1 MIIKYDNKAIKYT
14 NKWVSVEG
22 ITPPPVPTVYSV
34 HTVSSTGGSV
44 SAVPNSGI
52 SGTEVTL
59 SNTPATNYTFS
70 SYSVTGATLKN
81 SNQFDIGSSD
91 VYVKG
96 NFTYSDPY
104 NPLDLPANT
113 MRLRF
118 TDGYTPTA
126 PSGSTYTQVSS
137 SPNIWDLTREPQ
149 MTSWYGLFMYNQD
162 LLEVL
167 GANTSGVTNMEYLF
181 YRCFNLTNVALFD
194 VSDVITDYGYR
205 PGDGTYGYHG
215 FYCMFYECKSM
226 TTIPLFD
233 LSTLKSAEAMFYG
246 CSSLTSIPLFDLS
259 SAVNTSN
266 MFSGCSNVETGAL
279 ALYQQVSTQ
288 TNPPTTHPGMFACG
302 YNTVTGAAERA
313 QIPTSW
319 GGTME

>member
-1 MIIKYDNKAIKYT
+1 MIIKYDNKAVKYT
-14 NKWVSVEG
+14 NKWVSIGG

-81 SNQFDIGSSD
+81 SNQFNIGSSD

-104 NPLDLPANT
+104 NPLNLPANT

-149 MTSWYGLFMYNQD
+149 MTSWVALFRNNTNV
-162 LLEVL
+162 LEVL
-167 GANTSGVTNMEYLF
+167 GANTSTVTDMSAIFQDCIFLSSVAI
-181 YRCFNLTNVALFD
+181 FNTSN
-194 VSDVITDYGYR
+194 ITDMSY
-205 PGDGTYGYHG
+205 
-215 FYCMFYECKSM
+215 MFRACN
-226 TTIPLFD
+226 ILR
-233 LSTLKSAEAMFYG
+233 
-246 CSSLTSIPLFDLS
+246 SIPLFDTS
-259 SAVNTSN
+259 KVSN
-266 MFSGCSNVETGAL
+266 MSYMFFNCYDVQSGAL
-279 ALYQQVSTQ
+279 ALYQQASTQ
-288 TNPPTTHPGMFACG
+288 ANPPSNHTYTFYNCG
-302 YNTVTGAAERA
+302 ATSTTGAAELA
-313 QIPTSW
+313 QIPSDW
-319 GGTME
+319 K